1 MQEAQKLEKED
12 KKENNIFHR
21 IAEIA
26 KRLFAGFQK
35 SKDTG
40 ETP

>member
-1 MQEAQKLEKED
+1 MQEVQKLEQGD
-12 KKENNIFHR
+12 KKANNIFHR

-26 KRLFAGFQK
+26 KRLFSGFQK

-40 ETP
+40 ETE